1 MLGWELGLP
10 ASELVL
16 ELACQLALGRL
27 TSLLSAALAGLAAP
41 ILILAGVLVSVAFL
55 TLLERKVLASVQR
68 RRGPDRVGFFGFLQP
83 FADGLKLLSKE
94 TAVPS
99 GSNRILFFISPAGFL
114 AASLMA
120 WAPMPAGLG
129 IVVSDQ
135 EFGLVLVF
143 AVSSLNA
150 YLVILGGWSGN
161 SRYSLLGSLRAAAQL
176 ISYEVSLG
184 LIALGAVACTG
195 SYSLSTIVLFQE
207 STWLV
212 VPLLPLFVLFYVS
225 MLAETSRPPFD
236 LPEAE
241 AELVSGYNVEHS
253 AVSFA
258 LYFIAEYANLIL
270 ACALVCLLF
279 LGGWLGLAWFPSCL
293 STAVLELKV
302 VALLVVSLLIRA
314 SYPRYRYDQLMG
326 LGWKVFFPV
335 STSALIFLAS
345 ALLVLDGF
353 PHQ

>member
-10 ASELVL
+10 ASELASEVAQQPSRRW
-16 ELACQLALGRL
+16 LASLAW
-27 TSLLSAALAGLAAP
+27 AGLTGLASP
-41 ILILAGVLVSVAFL
+41 ILGLVGVLVSVAFL
-55 TLLERKVLASVQR
+55 TLLERKVLASAQR
-68 RRGPDRVGFFGFLQP
+68 RRGPDRAGFLGLLQP

-94 TAVPS
+94 TTVPS
-99 GSNRILFFISPAGFL
+99 GSNRILFFISPVGSL
-114 AASLMA
+114 VVSLMA
-120 WAPMPAGLG
+120 WAPVPAGPG
-129 IVVSDQ
+129 VVVSDQ
-135 EFGLVLVF
+135 EFGLVFIF
-143 AVSSLNA
+143 AISSLNA

-184 LIALGAVACTG
+184 LIALGAVLCVG
-195 SYSLSTIVLFQE
+195 SYDLSTIVFFQE
-207 STWLV
+207 SAWLA
-212 VPLLPLFVLFYVS
+212 VPLLPLLVLFYVS
-225 MLAETSRPPFD
+225 LLAETGRPPFD

-270 ACALVCLLF
+270 ACSLVCLLF
-279 LGGWLGLAWFPSCL
+279 LGGWLGLAWLPGCL
-293 STAVLELKV
+293 STAMFELKV
-302 VALLVVSLLIRA
+302 VALLIVSLLIRA

-326 LGWKVFFPV
+326 LGWKIFFPV

-345 ALLVLDGF
+345 GLLVLDGF
-353 PHQ
+353 PN